1 MGRWVCMP
9 KYQLKYLSAIQAMEM
24 IDAADPDEAEDM
36 ARMRLLF
43 SEPGMA
49 IAIVSEG
56 SELRRVTQR
65 PRPSASVI

>member
-1 MGRWVCMP
+1 MAR
-9 KYQLKYLSAIQAMEM
+9 YQLKYLSPIQAMEM

-49 IAIVSEG
+49 IAIISEG
-56 SELRRVTQR
+56 SELRRITQR
-65 PRPSASVI
+65 PRPTTPGI